1 MKVLQCNK
9 CGSMIPVN
17 PVETQRILYRI
28 HGLEDKLTGCRTRE
42 RLALIQKISTLRT
55 VYRQTVHTLNELERI
70 TAETPVLYADLRKY
84 VLDNGLMSEAELQ
97 VLTAQSKRA
106 VHEKQI
112 RCEDELKR
120 LSAEFRKI

>member
-9 CGSMIPVN
+9 CGNMIPVN

-97 VLTAQSKRA
+97 TLTAQSKRA
-106 VHEKQI
+106 VHDKQI

>member
-1 MKVLQCNK
+1 MKMIQCNK
-9 CGSMIPVN
+9 CGNMIPVN

-28 HGLEDKLTGCRTRE
+28 HGLEDKLTGSRTRE

-84 VLDNGLMSEAELQ
+84 VLDHGLMSEAELQ
-97 VLTAQSKRA
+97 TLTAQSKQT
-106 VHEKQI
+106 VHEKRI
-112 RCEDELKR
+112 RCEVELKR
-120 LSAEFRKI
+120 LSAEFRKV

>member
-1 MKVLQCNK
+1 MKMIQCNK
-9 CGSMIPVN
+9 CGNMIPVN

-28 HGLEDKLTGCRTRE
+28 HGLEDKLTGSRTRE

-84 VLDNGLMSEAELQ
+84 VLDHGLMSEAELQ
-97 VLTAQSKRA
+97 TLTAQSKQA
-106 VHEKQI
+106 VHEKRI
-112 RCEDELKR
+112 RCEVELKR
-120 LSAEFRKI
+120 LSAEFRKV

>member
-9 CGSMIPVN
+9 CGNMIPVN

>member
-1 MKVLQCNK
+1 MTVIQCNK
-9 CGSMIPVN
+9 CGNMIPIN
-17 PVETQRILYRI
+17 HSETQRILYRI

-84 VLDNGLMSEAELQ
+84 VLDNGLMSEAEMNR
-97 VLTAQSKRA
+97 LTAQSKQA
-106 VHEKQI
+106 VHEKQV
-112 RCEDELKR
+112 RYEDELKR
-120 LSAEFRKI
+120 LSSELRKI